1 MIIRGVVIAQWIRLR
16 LPYYRPGSNPKH
28 SIYAFIIYSQ
38 ICTNLQREKNKNKQK
53 EAELGPIFY
62 KKNNKEPVGGT

>member
-38 ICTNLQREKNKNKQK
+38 ICTNLQREKNKK
-53 EAELGPIFY
+53 
-62 KKNNKEPVGGT
+62 

>member
-1 MIIRGVVIAQWIRLR
+1 MLLSFIVKFVQ
-16 LPYYRPGSNPKH
+16 
-28 SIYAFIIYSQ
+28 IYNVKR
-38 ICTNLQREKNKNKQK
+38 TKNKQK